1 MRIAFD
7 VIGSRERAVAIVEL
21 KKGQKPK
28 ETAKELMAR
37 YPHVKAVLAKGGPR
51 EGVLRIYKLKLLS
64 GSKNTV
70 VTHKEHGL
78 FFKMDPKLMYFSPR
92 ESTERQRI
100 ADLVKPNER
109 VLVMFSGVGP
119 FGIAIAKKQPT
130 AEVVC
135 VEINKAA
142 VDFANENIKLNSAW
156 NLKNYCADAHDAHK
170 LGTFDRIIMPL
181 PETAWKFLP
190 AAFKAAKRGAI
201 IHLYGISRQENAADL
216 AVKVNSAAKRAN
228 AKIRISGINRVLPY
242 APRTWKMRID
252 IRVL

>member
-1 MRIAFD
+1 MRLAFD

-28 ETAKELMAR
+28 ETAKEIVSR

-51 EGVLRIYKLKLLS
+51 EGVLRIYKLKLLA

-78 FFKMDPKLMYFSPR
+78 LFKMDPKLMYFSPR

-100 ADLVKPNER
+100 AEMVKPNES

-119 FGIAIAKKQPT
+119 FALAIAAKQPT
-130 AEVVC
+130 AQVSC
-135 VEINKAA
+135 IEINKAA
-142 VDFANENIKLNSAW
+142 VGFADENVKLNKTWNIKNF
-156 NLKNYCADAHDAHK
+156 CADAHDAAK

-181 PETAWKFLP
+181 PETAYKFLP
-190 AAFKAAKRGAI
+190 AAFSASKKGAI
-201 IHLYGISRQENAADL
+201 IHLYGISRQEGAIDL
-216 AVKVNSAAKRAN
+216 AHKAEMAAKRAGV
-228 AKIRISGINRVLPY
+228 KIRILAVSRVLPY
-242 APRTWKMRID
+242 APRTWKMRVD
-252 IRVL
+252 IRIL